1 MTRTAAELRRPG
13 DWAGIE
19 VAEGGSAQLEHVVV
33 SYAQD
38 GVSAGSA
45 VAAFSLT
52 NSMVS
57 ESSGTGVYLDL
68 EPSSA
73 APAVTGDTADDSG
86 GPAMQVA
93 GSRLR
98 LRR

>member
-1 MTRTAAELRRPG
+1 MTGDGLPAPG

-38 GVSAGSA
+38 GVSAGGA

-68 EPSSA
+68 QPWRA
-73 APAVTGDTADDSG
+73 RHDDHW
-86 GPAMQVA
+86 
-93 GSRLR
+93 
-98 LRR
+98 